1 MTLLQIYEINRNK
14 TLDEYRAAVRNYGQV
29 DFINDLFQEMKDG
42 VHNENEVKQY
52 IFDLFE

>member
-29 DFINDLFQEMKDG
+29 DFINDLFQEMEDG
-42 VHNENEVKQY
+42 VHSESDVKQY
-52 IFDLFE
+52 LFDLFE